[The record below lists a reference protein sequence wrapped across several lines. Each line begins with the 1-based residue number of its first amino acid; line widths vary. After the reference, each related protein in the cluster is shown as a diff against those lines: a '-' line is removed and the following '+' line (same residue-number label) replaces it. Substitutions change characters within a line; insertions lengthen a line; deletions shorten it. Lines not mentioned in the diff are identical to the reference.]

1 MKPCGV
7 LELLAEIRRS
17 QEAGQR
23 VALATLVDVRRS
35 APRDPGAIMAIASD
49 GTLYGSI
56 SGGCVEAALAQ
67 EAQLVLHNRIPRIVE
82 YGLSDADAQAVGLSC
97 GGTLTV
103 LIEPLDAAETHALQ
117 RQLASETLVAEAVR
131 LDAAGIANRLFIF
144 TDTALGSL
152 GSNHLDDVVATE
164 LRASVSGETTEIRSY
179 GSEGEPHGDVR
190 VFIQRALAKPRMYIF
205 GAIDFAHAM
214 VRVAKLLGYEV
225 TLCDARPAFATTE
238 RFPEADRVIVSWPDD
253 FLRSAPVD
261 ERTAI
266 VALTHDEKFD
276 IPLIAAA
283 LQTNAGYIGVMGS
296 RRTNE
301 RRLAQLREL
310 SISEEQLARL
320 NAPIGLDLG
329 ARTPEETAIA
339 IMAEIIALRH
349 GREGGRLVR
358 GSGPVRGWKSP
369 QLF

>member
-1 MKPCGV
+1 MRMH
-7 LELLAEIRRS
+7 ELLAEIRQR
-17 QEAGQR
+17 QAAGDS
-23 VALATLVDVRRS
+23 VALATLVDVLRS
-35 APRDPGAIMAIASD
+35 APRDPGAVMAICAS
-49 GTLYGSI
+49 GQLFGSI
-56 SGGCVEAALAQ
+56 SGGCVEAALVQ
-67 EAQLVLHNRIPRIVE
+67 EATGVLRDGRARLVD

-97 GGTLTV
+97 GGTLSV
-103 LIEPLDAAETHALQ
+103 LVEPLDQAETAAIE
-117 RQLASETLVAEAVR
+117 RRMSSEALVAESMR
-131 LDAAGIANRLFIF
+131 LDDRGRGNRLFIF
-144 TDTALGSL
+144 EDSTFGSL
-152 GSNHLDDVVATE
+152 GNDRLDDVVASE
-164 LRASVSGETTEIRSY
+164 VRASIAGEATEIRGY
-179 GSEGEPHGDVR
+179 GDEGEPHGDVR
-190 VFIQRALAKPRMYIF
+190 VFIHCVLAKPRMYIF

-238 RFPEADRVIVSWPDD
+238 RFPEADRVVVAWPDD
-253 FLRSAPVD
+253 FLRDAPVD

-276 IPLIAAA
+276 IPLIRAA
-283 LQTNAGYIGVMGS
+283 LETNAGYIGVMGS

-310 SISEEQLARL
+310 GTSEAEIARL

-339 IMAEIIALRH
+339 IASEIIALRH

-358 GSGPVRGWKSP
+358 GTGPVRGQWKSP
-369 QLF
+369 QLS